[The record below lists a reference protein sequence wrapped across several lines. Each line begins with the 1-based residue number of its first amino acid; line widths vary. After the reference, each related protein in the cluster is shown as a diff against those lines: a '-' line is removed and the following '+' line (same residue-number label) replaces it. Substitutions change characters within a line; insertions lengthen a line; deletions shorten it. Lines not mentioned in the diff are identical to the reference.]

1 MICKTATARSR
12 IRFDEGHGAAARATQ
27 ALALLLHSQSAVNQ
41 SREGE
46 TQRNDTRRFQSLY
59 ELCGAVA
66 RATLSHRTPEGQGFM
81 TEVLLFTLAM
91 LFPGWPDQYI
101 RHPGGVARQ
110 LR

>member
-1 MICKTATARSR
+1 
-12 IRFDEGHGAAARATQ
+12 
-27 ALALLLHSQSAVNQ
+27 
-41 SREGE
+41 
-46 TQRNDTRRFQSLY
+46 
-59 ELCGAVA
+59 
-66 RATLSHRTPEGQGFM
+66 M